1 MATVDLY
8 DTTLR
13 DGTQREGIS
22 LTVADKLRVAAL
34 VDTLGV
40 AYIEGGWPGANP
52 KDSAFFAAAA
62 AGDLQ
67 LSRATL
73 TAFGMTRRPHGD
85 AAADPTLRAL
95 LDAHTD
101 VVCLVGK
108 AWDLHVKEALGTT
121 LEENLAM
128 VADSV
133 RLLRGEGRRVF
144 FDAEHFFDGHAHDA
158 DYAVAVVEAAA
169 EAGAECVVLC
179 DTNGGLLPDRVE
191 TVTREVIARL
201 GGDAQV
207 GVHVHNDTDC
217 AVANSLV
224 ALQAGASHVQ
234 GTINGI
240 GERTGNANLCSIIGN
255 LALKRGLEVVS
266 DEELR
271 RLTLVAHEVAEVM
284 NLIPDPHAPYVGHA
298 AFAHKAGLHVS
309 ALAKRADLYQHVE
322 PERVGNSLRLLVSEL
337 AGKSTILLK
346 GRELGLDLGD
356 GSETAARILERVK
369 DLEHAG
375 YTFEAADASFELLV
389 RDETGAGSEFF
400 RLESFRTTVER
411 RDDGR
416 VVAEATVKLL
426 RETVPAAVPGI
437 AFLSGGQSA
446 EVATEHLNAMN
457 KLGPF
462 PWELSFSYGRALQDP
477 SLTSLGMPGV
487 WTWGFGES
495 WGLHYLDS
503 VAANHNS
510 SGRGY
515 ETFGNHTAVRRW
527 AHGGGLGS
535 LADACLVRMS
545 ETLADPDDSRPLP
558 VTRVDEPSLSMTI
571 GINTSPISGK
581 DGSKLTARL
590 IKGRLDAERVL
601 GEGLIDHAAAEAC
614 GGKPFAAIRGLSR
627 IYIKNRAHP
636 LRSKQKTPANRL
648 NLHHIIHAGG
658 GEPPAQAGDRDDVEK
673 DEVPEPQLAPET
685 PAGLRRRRSTGDPR
699 GRLRRG
705 LFTTRRQS
713 PARVEGFVALQEFGP
728 DLRGRWQQIFLHA
741 REVHRPFPDREQ
753 KREHDQRRE
762 IEKTAHARA

>member
-1 MATVDLY
+1 MTKGDAMATVDLY

-67 LSRATL
+67 LERAAL
-73 TAFGMTRRPHGD
+73 TAFGMTRRPHAE
-85 AAADPTLRAL
+85 AATDPTLGAL
-95 LDAHTD
+95 LDARTE

-133 RLLRGEGRRVF
+133 RLLRGEGRQVF

-158 DYAVAVVEAAA
+158 DYALAVVEAAA

-191 TVTREVIARL
+191 AVTREVIGRFGA
-201 GGDAQV
+201 DTQV

-224 ALQAGASHVQ
+224 ALQAGATHVQ

-255 LALKRGLEVVS
+255 LALKRGLDVVS
-266 DEELR
+266 NDELR

-284 NLIPDPHAPYVGHA
+284 NLIPDPHAPYVGYA

-337 AGKSTILLK
+337 AGKTTIMLK

-356 GSETAARILERVK
+356 SSETATRILERVK

-389 RDETGAGSEFF
+389 RDETGTGAEFF
-400 RLESFRTTVER
+400 RLESFRATVER

-416 VVAEATVKLL
+416 VVAEATVKVWVPEADGWERVIGTAEGDGPVDALDHAFRAAVNGRFPHL
-426 RETVPAAVPGI
+426 AEIHLADYKVRIVDANAGTGATTRVLVASTDGDAEWETVGVSRNIIEASWQAMSDAYTYG
-437 AFLSGGQSA
+437 LLHHGGDQ
-446 EVATEHLNAMN
+446 
-457 KLGPF
+457 
-462 PWELSFSYGRALQDP
+462 
-477 SLTSLGMPGV
+477 
-487 WTWGFGES
+487 
-495 WGLHYLDS
+495 
-503 VAANHNS
+503 
-510 SGRGY
+510 GRG
-515 ETFGNHTAVRRW
+515 
-527 AHGGGLGS
+527 
-535 LADACLVRMS
+535 
-545 ETLADPDDSRPLP
+545 
-558 VTRVDEPSLSMTI
+558 
-571 GINTSPISGK
+571 
-581 DGSKLTARL
+581 
-590 IKGRLDAERVL
+590 
-601 GEGLIDHAAAEAC
+601 
-614 GGKPFAAIRGLSR
+614 
-627 IYIKNRAHP
+627 
-636 LRSKQKTPANRL
+636 
-648 NLHHIIHAGG
+648 
-658 GEPPAQAGDRDDVEK
+658 
-673 DEVPEPQLAPET
+673 
-685 PAGLRRRRSTGDPR
+685 
-699 GRLRRG
+699 
-705 LFTTRRQS
+705 
-713 PARVEGFVALQEFGP
+713 
-728 DLRGRWQQIFLHA
+728 
-741 REVHRPFPDREQ
+741 
-753 KREHDQRRE
+753 
-762 IEKTAHARA
+762 